1 MKASSRKL
9 LALILV
15 LVVGTILGGCGGG
28 SQNRE
33 LKLGNVGWDENQAV
47 SYLTKVLLED
57 ELAYE
62 NVEVQTTDFS
72 LVFEDV
78 GNGNLGAFQ
87 DVWLPN
93 DQQLLDEQGDSVE
106 LLGDWFQGQ
115 TEFGIAV
122 PSYVNITSL
131 EELNESGIDVIYGI
145 EPDVVIMERI
155 SDSVIPTYNLKQEL
169 MESST
174 QDMLAEVD
182 NHYKNGEAFAF
193 IGWSPHWMN
202 QYYDFRL
209 LEDPQDALGELNDP
223 ARISTV
229 VNSDLPDDDPVAY
242 AFLGALTLTE
252 EQVNDLEDTI
262 NKVGDPLEGARN
274 WAQNNPDVVEPWIEA
289 AQNAQE
295 D

>member
-9 LALILV
+9 LVLVLV
-15 LVVGTILGGCGGG
+15 LVVGTILGGCGG

-47 SYLTKVLLED
+47 SYLTKVLLEE
-57 ELAYE
+57 ELAHK
-62 NVEVQTTDFS
+62 NVEVQTTDLS

-78 GNGNLGAFQ
+78 GNGELDAFQ

-93 DQQLLDEQGDSVE
+93 HQQLLDEQGDGVE
-106 LLGDWFQGQ
+106 LLGNWFQGQ

-131 EELNESGIDVIYGI
+131 EELNESGIDMIYGI
-145 EPDVVIMERI
+145 EPGVVIMERI

-169 MESST
+169 VESST

-182 NHYKNGEAFAF
+182 NHYNNGEAFAF

-229 VNSDLPDDDPVAY
+229 VNRDLPDDDPAAY

-262 NKVGDPLEGARN
+262 TKVGDPLEGARN

-289 AQNAQE
+289 AQSAQE

>member
-9 LALILV
+9 LVLILV
-15 LVVGTILGGCGGG
+15 LVVSTILGGCGGG

-47 SYLTKVLLED
+47 SYFTQVLLED
-57 ELAYE
+57 ELAHE

-78 GNGNLGAFQ
+78 SNGGLNAFQ

-93 DQQLLDEQGDSVE
+93 DQQLLDEQGDSIE
-106 LLGDWFQGQ
+106 LLGNWFQGQ
-115 TEFGIAV
+115 IEFGIAV
-122 PSYVNITSL
+122 PSYVNVTSL
-131 EELNESGIDVIYGI
+131 EELNGSGIDIIYGI

-229 VNSDLPDDDPVAY
+229 VNSDLPDDDPAAY